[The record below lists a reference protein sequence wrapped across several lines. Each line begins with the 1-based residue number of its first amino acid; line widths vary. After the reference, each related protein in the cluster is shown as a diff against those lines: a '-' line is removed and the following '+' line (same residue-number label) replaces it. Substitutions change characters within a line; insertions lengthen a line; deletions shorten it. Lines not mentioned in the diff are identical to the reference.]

1 MAQHDHNSLQSCIKS
16 NLHIALLTDLRHEI
30 DAGL

>member
-1 MAQHDHNSLQSCIKS
+1 MAPKYHNSLQSCVKS
-16 NLHIALLTDLRHEI
+16 NLHIAILTELRHEI